1 MANIKRKLLSGNE
14 AIALGA
20 LHSGCALGVGYP
32 GTPSTE
38 ILEVFSALGGSAE
51 WAPNEKVA
59 AEVALGVAFAESNSL
74 VTMKHVG
81 LNVSQDLF
89 FTASYSGVQGAM
101 VAIVRRSRMASAKMN
116 RIPVLWRIAGLL
128 FWPSD
133 SQEAYDFVKL
143 AFKLSH
149 RWQIPL

>member
-1 MANIKRKLLSGNE
+1 M
-14 AIALGA
+14 
-20 LHSGCALGVGYP
+20 GYP

-101 VAIVRRSRMASAKMN
+101 VAIVADDPGMASSQNEQDTRSLAPC
-116 RIPVLWRIAGLL
+116 RRAAG
-128 FWPSD
+128 S
-133 SQEAYDFVKL
+133 
-143 AFKLSH
+143 
-149 RWQIPL
+149 